1 MTTDNRFL
9 QNRKYI
15 AANFVLFAVLFLS
28 VSFNKTYIRPAYG
41 HTAIVGVLTGSFSNF
56 MAAWII
62 SLFPFAAIR
71 AGRMSLKKARLV
83 FYGISVLVFA
93 ALAVEE
99 IAPYT
104 GASSTFDV
112 FDLMAS
118 GFGSLAAIAVFEVF
132 LKKRLLQ

>member
-1 MTTDNRFL
+1 MTADNRFL

-15 AANFVLFAVLFLS
+15 AVNFVLFAVLFLS
-28 VSFNKTYIRPAYG
+28 VSFNKTYIRPTYG
-41 HTAIVGVLTGSFSNF
+41 HTAIVGVFTGSFSNF

-71 AGRMSLKKARLV
+71 AQRMSLKRARLV
-83 FYGISVLVFA
+83 FHGISVLVFA

-112 FDLMAS
+112 FDLMAN

-132 LKKRLLQ
+132 LKKRLIQ